1 MKVRYSAH
9 PPAYA
14 LGETEKFYGEMEAR
28 GWRLKK
34 RGGTFSKFVPVEPSA
49 ARYRVEVLAP
59 SLLESPEMS
68 EEQLAVYEDCGWTYV
83 TDSGCLYIFRAPAGS
98 DAPEFYMDPR
108 QQAETLKALRRR
120 DRWALA
126 LALLLVGVNFLVAF
140 SLGRGGRESMAE
152 LRRTVVDATAM
163 FLLYVTALAGA
174 LAAALGESWHYG
186 RLYRRMKR
194 GIPMDHHPGGR
205 GLWYKIPRWCFRGL
219 VALFALLAAVQLLGM
234 ERYDLPQTAGG
245 PYVLLADMGYGG
257 QRTHNWANGE
267 TSRVEYCRSLLA
279 RRWHVQEFLEENGE
293 DVWLYQDVYRLS
305 GLVDREGFARTLMED
320 SVFARGA
327 ESYVPVELPGLDRA
341 WMVQSGQTGMEVV
354 AIRGPYVLYAEH
366 LSPALRDQET
376 ALASIL
382 AAFAAVSLP
391 ED

>member
-1 MKVRYSAH
+1 MKVRYRAH

-28 GWRLKK
+28 GWRLQK

-59 SLLESPEMS
+59 SLLDVPEMS

-108 QQAETLKALRRR
+108 QQAATLKALRRR
-120 DRWALA
+120 DRWAML
-126 LALLLVGVNFLVAF
+126 LALLLLGVNFLMAF

-152 LRRTVVDATAM
+152 LRRTAVDATAM
-163 FLLYVTALAGA
+163 FLLYVTILAGA
-174 LAAALGESWHYG
+174 LAAAVGESWHYG

-194 GIPMDHHPGGR
+194 GIPMDHAPSGR

-219 VALFALLAAVQLLGM
+219 VALFVLLSAVQLLGM
-234 ERYDLPQTAGG
+234 ERYDLPQAADG
-245 PYVLLADMGYGG
+245 PYVLLADMGHGG
-257 QRTHNWANGE
+257 QRTRNWANGE
-267 TSRVEYCRSLLA
+267 PSRVEYSRSLLA

-305 GLVDREGFARTLMED
+305 ALVDRESFARTLMED

-327 ESYVPVELPGLDRA
+327 ENYVPVEMPGLDWA
-341 WMVQSGQTGMEVV
+341 WMVRDGQVGMEVV

-366 LSPALRDQET
+366 LSPAMGDQET

-382 AAFAAVSLP
+382 TAFAAMSLP